1 MVAAVPPIIEPIL
14 ESVSFLVFIATEE
27 MVFAEPPILESV
39 SFLVTYLLEHVS
51 LIRIAPKLVILV
63 YYLFP

>member
-1 MVAAVPPIIEPIL
+1 MVAAVPPIIE
-14 ESVSFLVFIATEE
+14 
-27 MVFAEPPILESV
+27 PILESV

-63 YYLFP
+63 